1 MSTEHCTV
9 HYYSHIW
16 ALSLDLETL
25 SFPGKLELR
34 GKCCVILRCQSLA
47 GLFNSNGS
55 IICSLVFRFWANP
68 KFWFVSISS
77 LVQGER
83 CCEYWMHT
91 QYRFWSNPK
100 FWSVSTYLT
109 SGQGREQRWI
119 CTHSTGFKQTLSF
132 DLLVSH
138 LWSRESAAVNMHTQY
153 RFWANPKFWSVSFSP
168 LVKGERCCEYAH
180 TVQVLSK
187 P

>member
-1 MSTEHCTV
+1 MLINLKNPSYTVRRTAVDRCEHICVMSTEHCTV

-34 GKCCVILRCQSLA
+34 GKCCVIFRCQSLA

-55 IICSLVFRFWANP
+55 IICSLVFRFWASP

-109 SGQGREQRWI
+109 SGQGREQQWI
-119 CTHSTGFKQTLSF
+119 WWLGTHTPQLFPPSQ
-132 DLLVSH
+132 LLCWTKMKRKTVTYVS
-138 LWSRESAAVNMHTQY
+138 LLNQ
-153 RFWANPKFWSVSFSP
+153 NK
-168 LVKGERCCEYAH
+168 K
-180 TVQVLSK
+180 
-187 P
+187 